1 MKQTRLAV
9 LNTVP
14 FLAERFKTMLA
25 ARYPDLDSFQMLDES
40 LLQDLMRQGP
50 SDAITARIVAHAQ
63 LAEQA
68 GATAILFTC
77 SSTSP
82 AVDVARRAV
91 SIPIIKIDDAMA
103 EQAVLTGDRI
113 AIICTT
119 PSTRG
124 PSKALVEEHA
134 QRLGRVVEIEVALR
148 EDAYRALMSGD
159 RTRHDAIIGE
169 AAEGIADRCDVIVL
183 AQASLAHLQ
192 EPLSQAHNVPVLA
205 SPELCV
211 SALGAQ
217 IEISTAT
224 SA

>member
-25 ARYPDLDSFQMLDES
+25 DRYPDLDSFQMLDES

-50 SDAITARIVAHAQ
+50 SDAITARIVAYAQ
-63 LAEQA
+63 LAEQT

-82 AVDVARRAV
+82 AVDAARRAV

-103 EQAVLTGDRI
+103 EQAVLAGERI

-124 PSKALVEEHA
+124 PSKALLEEHA
-134 QRLGRVVEIEVALR
+134 QRLGKVVEIEVALR
-148 EDAYRALMSGD
+148 EEAYRALMSGD

-169 AAEGIADRCDVIVL
+169 AAESIAGRCDVIVL

-192 EPLSQAHNVPVLA
+192 EPLSQALGVPVLA

-211 SALGAQ
+211 SALGSQ
-217 IEISTAT
+217 IDIGTAT
-224 SA
+224 CA